1 LNDGGARHLHQQH
14 ALLGAQRYPQLS
26 GHEPWLQDVQ
36 CVLLSS
42 ETYRFSE
49 SHGREAKE
57 LLPHATVQLADE
69 EMLSWC
75 GSHAIRGLAY
85 LAELAGPELAGCEL
99 AGSELAGPSSA
110 AADSSL
116 A

>member
-1 LNDGGARHLHQQH
+1 L
-14 ALLGAQRYPQLS
+14 
-26 GHEPWLQDVQ
+26 LQDVQ
-36 CVLLSS
+36 RVLLFS
-42 ETYRFSE
+42 EPYRFSE

-57 LLPHATVQLADE
+57 WLPHAAVQLVDG
-69 EMLSWC
+69 EMLSWY
-75 GSHAIRGLAY
+75 GSRAIRGLAY
-85 LAELAGPELAGCEL
+85 LAELAGPELAGFELAGCEL